1 MMALTTDQI
10 IILALA
16 AVVVALLGYL
26 IGSRGR
32 RHDAKSGQLPVA
44 LPPGA
49 EALEPAFGE
58 LRRQLGD
65 LRGQVEQVRLAS
77 AAAEAR
83 RGQEE
88 QAWQSIQRVEQD
100 LAQIREVQAAE
111 RQRWASEDDAFKS
124 LQRLTAVMLGS
135 ATSGAA
141 GERVVQ
147 DLLEAL
153 PPEWRITNHTVNGKT
168 VEFAVRLPDG
178 LFLPIDSKVVAQA
191 ELDALDREP
200 DPKQRGQLEHEV
212 RKKVLEKAAEVR
224 KYVDERSA
232 GFAVVAVSD
241 AVYRLSGPVLPDA
254 YRRHRALV
262 VPYSLLIPVVLM
274 AYEQHQHGGDLD
286 AARLGRL
293 LNDTQKH
300 LGEAIEALNGHLGG
314 ALNQL
319 TNAKNK
325 LSHELNAAASGL
337 DQLRSATTDAEPK
350 K

>member
-16 AVVVALLGYL
+16 AIVVALLGYL
-26 IGSRGR
+26 VGNRGR
-32 RHDAKSGQLPVA
+32 RHDAKAGQVPLA

-83 RGQEE
+83 HGQEE
-88 QAWQSIQRVEQD
+88 QAWQAIQRVEQD

-111 RQRWASEDDAFKS
+111 RQRWATEDDAFKA

-141 GERVVQ
+141 GERVAQ
-147 DLLEAL
+147 ERLEAL
-153 PPEWRITNHTVNGKT
+153 PPQWRVTNHTVNGKT

-200 DPKQRGQLEHEV
+200 DPKRREQLEREV
-212 RKKVLEKAAEVR
+212 QRKVLEKAAEVR

-232 GFAVVAVSD
+232 GFAIAAVSD
-241 AVYRLSGPVLPDA
+241 ALYRLSGPVLPEA
-254 YRRHRALV
+254 YQRHRALI
-262 VPYSLLIPVVLM
+262 VPYSLLIPFVLM
-274 AYEQHQHGGDLD
+274 VYEQHRHGGDLD

-293 LNDTQKH
+293 LADAQAH
-300 LGEAIEALNGHLGG
+300 LESAAQVLNGHLSG
-314 ALNQL
+314 ALIQL
-319 TNAKNK
+319 GNARDK
-325 LSHELNAAASGL
+325 LSRELTAAAGGL
-337 DQLRSATTDAEPK
+337 DQLRSATTDAEPSK
-350 K
+350 